1 MTTQPELAEIIKK
14 VIRSNGDDGVPELQ
28 KVFPHS
34 MITWKDN
41 HGITIFFWGSEHMT
55 IPLQLLTA
63 AGYIKII
70 HTNEVLKDGA
80 GLPVDLD
87 QNTLDQIEMIRVMMA

>member
-1 MTTQPELAEIIKK
+1 MILAEIIKK
-14 VIRSNGDDGVPELQ
+14 IVRSNGNEGVPELQ
-28 KVFPHS
+28 KIFPHS
-34 MITWKDN
+34 KIIWKDN
-41 HGITIFFWGSEHMT
+41 HGITVFWGREYII

-63 AGYIKII
+63 AGYVKII
-70 HTNEVLKDGA
+70 HTNEVLKDRV

>member
-1 MTTQPELAEIIKK
+1 MILAEIIKK
-14 VIRSNGDDGVPELQ
+14 VVRSNGDEGVPELQ

-34 MITWKDN
+34 MIIWKDN
-41 HGITIFFWGSEHMT
+41 HGVMIFWGSEHTT

-70 HTNEVLKDGA
+70 HTNEVLKDRV
-80 GLPVDLD
+80 GLPIDLD